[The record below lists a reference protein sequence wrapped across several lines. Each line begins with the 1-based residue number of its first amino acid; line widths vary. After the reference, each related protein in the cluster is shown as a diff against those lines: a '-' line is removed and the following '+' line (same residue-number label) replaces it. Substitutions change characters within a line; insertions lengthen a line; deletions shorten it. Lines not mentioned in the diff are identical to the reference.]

1 MNETGGE
8 ELSSNG
14 RAKPNSDEIVRGEPM
29 AKCHSQKRHGSGV
42 FWANE

>member
-14 RAKPNSDEIVRGEPM
+14 RVKPNSDEIVRGEPM
-29 AKCHSQKRHGSGV
+29 AKMPFAKAAW
-42 FWANE
+42 FWYVLGK